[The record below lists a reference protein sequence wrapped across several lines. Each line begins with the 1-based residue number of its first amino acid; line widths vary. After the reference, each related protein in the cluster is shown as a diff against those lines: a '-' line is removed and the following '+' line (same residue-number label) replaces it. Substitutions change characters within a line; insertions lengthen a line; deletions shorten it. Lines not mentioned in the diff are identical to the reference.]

1 MSAISFSLSSLFST
15 TKSSSDLLNNL
26 SSNIRVAADSASDA
40 KTKLTEIK
48 VPLATESIAENKL
61 LSQKVLNSLAQLLGI
76 NVEEQTSPYQS
87 DDSSAEH
94 AAGQILSSITKLKD
108 RFLETNPSPE
118 AIVNFNQ
125 QILEGVERGFNDAK
139 EALQALGKLDE
150 AVLAEISKTI
160 EIVKQKL
167 NSERSSNDTEVQVGT
182 IEKLQ
187 AMFVSVEESQST
199 SIQVRTQ
206 EGDVITINISRA
218 SSASLGFASYDSANL
233 QFSAIEKQSA
243 SQVSLSYVVEGDI
256 NEEEKIAIENLL
268 KGIDKVSDKFFDG
281 KVEQAFNKAVD
292 LGFDTSQIAAFS
304 FDLSNTSVIKAAS
317 AYQQVAL
324 ETQPDAGVADAVS
337 FVQGVNALVNEGA
350 ATGAFENAFVAIED
364 LLSGVIQL
372 KGELEG
378 LFEFLDDE
386 EGGSLK
392 ELINEIMHAL
402 QTHEENEHDDD
413 EGENEEGHNQ
423 IINEHEEDDD

>member
-1 MSAISFSLSSLFST
+1 MSSISFSLSSIFST
-15 TKSSSDLLNNL
+15 SKSSSDLLSNL

-76 NVEEQTSPYQS
+76 NVDEQTSPYQS
-87 DDSSAEH
+87 DDSSAEY
-94 AAGQILSSITKLKD
+94 AAGEILASITKLKD

-125 QILEGVERGFNDAK
+125 QILKGVERGFNDAK

-150 AVLAEISKTI
+150 NVLAEISKTI
-160 EIVKQKL
+160 ELVKQKL
-167 NSERSSNDTEVQVGT
+167 TSENSSNEAEMRVGS

-233 QFSAIEKQSA
+233 QYSAIEKQSA

-304 FDLSNTSVIKAAS
+304 FDLSNTSVVKAAS
-317 AYQQVAL
+317 VYQQVAL
-324 ETQPDAGVADAVS
+324 ETQPDAGVADAVG
-337 FVQGVNALVNEGA
+337 FVQGVNELVNQGA

-402 QTHEENEHDDD
+402 QAHEENEHDDD
-413 EGENEEGHNQ
+413 EENEEGHNQ
-423 IINEHEEDDD
+423 ITNEYEEDDD